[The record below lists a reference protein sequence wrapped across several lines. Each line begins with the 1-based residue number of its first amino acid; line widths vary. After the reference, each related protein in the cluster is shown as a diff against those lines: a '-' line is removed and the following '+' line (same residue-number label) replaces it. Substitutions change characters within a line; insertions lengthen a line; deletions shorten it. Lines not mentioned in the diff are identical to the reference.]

1 MTKTYVASVP
11 DHIGAFLQASKCFA
25 TLGINMTRVSYNKAV
40 DSHTIFLDVEGT
52 PEQLAAADK
61 EMAEI
66 GYLQDFKDN
75 SNVIL
80 VEFQLRDV
88 PGGITALLQLIAD
101 FSFNISYMSSQSTDG
116 EYQFFKIGLL
126 ITSDESLT
134 DFLLKAELLCPVR
147 IIDYNRSERSFDNTI
162 FYNSFVSSLIE
173 ASGIS
178 PSAKNDLLINA
189 NLAMQMLDEQGLS
202 PHRTFDTIS
211 KFAAMLASCRGEA
224 FSPRVTRHRVTE
236 QTEII
241 LIEPPC
247 GSNTAII
254 CSGGEYLFIDSG
266 YAYYRDEMLT
276 LFRSLIPDFDDIK
289 KRILITHADLD
300 HCGLLPIFDEI
311 IASHKSFVC
320 LQMEYENGDGYRE
333 LGGPHKPYIEMCK
346 LLTEYVPCDPTKVTV
361 PWPDST
367 PEHSVLRQ
375 AGFFNF
381 GDLEFEVYETR
392 GGHLPGEIVLIDYA
406 HNLAFTGDVY
416 VNIKGMTSEQK
427 QYNQYAPILMTSV
440 DTDPELCTRQRKAV
454 FQRLGSGSWKIFGGH
469 GGCAEY
475 DPAEK

>member
-11 DHIGAFLQASKCFA
+11 DHIGAFLQASMCFA
-25 TLGINMTRVSYNKAV
+25 ELGINMTRVSYNKAV

-66 GYLQDFKDN
+66 GYLQNFEDN
-75 SNVIL
+75 SNVVL

-88 PGGITALLQLIAD
+88 PGGITELLRLIAD
-101 FSFNISYMSSQSTDG
+101 FNFNISYMSSNSNGT
-116 EYQFFKIGLL
+116 EYQYFKIGLL
-126 ITSDESLT
+126 ITDDESLT
-134 DFLLKAELLCPVR
+134 AFLSSAEQLCPIR
-147 IIDYNRSERSFDNTI
+147 IIDYNRSERNFDNTI
-162 FYNSFVSSLIE
+162 FYNSFVSSLIK

-178 PSAKNDLLINA
+178 ASAKNDLLISA

-202 PHRTFDTIS
+202 PYRTFDSIS
-211 KFAAMLASCRGEA
+211 KFAEMLAGCRGEA
-224 FSPRVTRHRVTE
+224 FSPRITRHQITP

-254 CSGGEYLFIDSG
+254 HSDDEYLFVDSG
-266 YAYYRDEMLT
+266 YAYYRTEMLD
-276 LFRSLIPDFDDIK
+276 LLRQLVPEFDGIR
-289 KRILITHADLD
+289 KRILITHADVD
-300 HCGLLPIFDEI
+300 HCGLLPIFDEV
-311 IASHKSFVC
+311 IASHKSAVC
-320 LQMEYENGDGYRE
+320 LQMEYETGNGYRE

-346 LLTEYVPCDPTKVTV
+346 LLTEYTPCDPSKVIV

-392 GGHLPGEIVLIDYA
+392 GGHLPGETVLIDYT
-406 HNLAFTGDVY
+406 HNIAFTGDVY
-416 VNIKGMTSEQK
+416 VNIKGMTSEQR
-427 QYNQYAPILMTSV
+427 QYNQHAPILMTSV
-440 DTDPELCTRQRKAV
+440 DTDPELCAQQRKAV
-454 FQRLGSGSWKIFGGH
+454 FQRLGSGKWRIFGGH

-475 DPAEK
+475 VPSEK